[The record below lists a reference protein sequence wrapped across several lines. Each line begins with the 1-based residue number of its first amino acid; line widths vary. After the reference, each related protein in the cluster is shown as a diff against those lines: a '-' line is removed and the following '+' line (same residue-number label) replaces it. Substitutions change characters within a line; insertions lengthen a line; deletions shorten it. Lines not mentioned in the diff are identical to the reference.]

1 MDEFNPEDKQND
13 YELKFNW
20 VYPVTI
26 LELGEQVLPITI
38 VNERIGDGLLFL
50 ENNSVYRLNMEA
62 LSSYIRTQQISELR
76 KSTAFEIDCIVR
88 FSLNESIHS
97 VTFDSGMLTI
107 IRAGKTK
114 QKCEMLPLQSLSFFD
129 EIHSL
134 NVASEE
140 LMNRIK

>member
-1 MDEFNPEDKQND
+1 
-13 YELKFNW
+13 
-20 VYPVTI
+20 
-26 LELGEQVLPITI
+26 
-38 VNERIGDGLLFL
+38 
-50 ENNSVYRLNMEA
+50 MEA

-88 FSLNESIHS
+88 FALNESIHS

-114 QKCEMLPLQSLSFFD
+114 QKFEMLPLQSLSFFD